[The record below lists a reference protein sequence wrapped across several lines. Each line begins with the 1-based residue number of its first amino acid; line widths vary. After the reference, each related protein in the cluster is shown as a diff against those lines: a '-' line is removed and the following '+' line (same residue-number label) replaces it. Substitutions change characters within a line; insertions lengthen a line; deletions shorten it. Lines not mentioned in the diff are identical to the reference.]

1 MLPPQ
6 IHTGNNVI
14 NSNQIKKEQLV
25 LFLFFS
31 GKFQSVRKAASLW
44 IDSRKWNK
52 KKGICVIIGENA
64 VHEKIVIRAVF
75 YLLWLVAIQKKRYT
89 YIQKKTK
96 EATGNGTVFEQ

>member
-1 MLPPQ
+1 MA
-6 IHTGNNVI
+6 
-14 NSNQIKKEQLV
+14 V

-31 GKFQSVRKAASLW
+31 GKFQGIRKTAFLQ
-44 IDSRKWNK
+44 IDSRKWNRQK
-52 KKGICVIIGENA
+52 EACVITGENA

-75 YLLWLVAIQKKRYT
+75 YLLWLVPIQKKRYT

>member
-1 MLPPQ
+1 LA
-6 IHTGNNVI
+6 
-14 NSNQIKKEQLV
+14 V

-31 GKFQSVRKAASLW
+31 GKFQSVRKAASLR

-52 KKGICVIIGENA
+52 KKEICVIIGENA

-75 YLLWLVAIQKKRYT
+75 YLLWLVPIQKKRYT